1 MESKKLA
8 YVVHG
13 ERPLNGILENQV
25 FKLYDA
31 FALDNVNFSVTIYLL
46 AHPLIYIKLFK
57 DYRKLKRNLRDK
69 KIILKVIP
77 LILIPERWESYG
89 VFLTKLSFYINI
101 LCYILISFEEFNII
115 ICRSYVASYNMC
127 KVKQLLT
134 LKSDIIFDPRSVF
147 PLERKSFEF
156 FRSEKLYQFWIEREK
171 YICNAVSKIIYIS
184 EGMKE
189 YYISLNIM
197 FEPKMVYLPLCYDI
211 PASSKNNEIS
221 KKIDDKINL
230 LYIGSMNI
238 GMHNNDINHYLNR
251 CKEILILNKLVNF
264 IFVFPKVSIDIKQL
278 FYSDPIFDGKVEFY
292 EGKIEVEFWLKKAN
306 FGIYFLK
313 EALDSNTRYGVKSVE
328 YLCNGLPIIFDSGA
342 GGIGDVAIKNNL
354 GINISDSIKIINL
367 NTLYFDNSNIAQ
379 WARKEHSIDSNLK
392 RLKSI
397 VNF

>member
-1 MESKKLA
+1 MNAKKLA
-8 YVVHG
+8 YVVHA

-25 FKLYDA
+25 FKLYNA
-31 FALDNVNFSVTIYLL
+31 FAVDNVNLSVTIYLL
-46 AHPLIYIKLFK
+46 AHPLIYFKLFK
-57 DYRKLKRNLRDK
+57 DYQQLKRNLKDK
-69 KIILKVIP
+69 KIKLKVIP
-77 LILIPERWESYG
+77 LILIPERWESYS
-89 VFLTKLSFYINI
+89 VFLTKLSFYTNI
-101 LCYILISFEEFNII
+101 LCYIFISFEQFNTI

-171 YICNAVSKIIYIS
+171 FICNAVSKIIYIS

-189 YYISLNIM
+189 YYISLDFM
-197 FEPKMVYLPLCYDI
+197 FQHKMVYLPLCYDI
-211 PASSKNNEIS
+211 PASSTNSEFS
-221 KKIDDKINL
+221 KQIDNKINL

-238 GMHNNDINHYLNR
+238 GMHNNDINHYLKR
-251 CKEILILNKLVNF
+251 CKEILNLNKLVNF
-264 IFVFPKVSIDIKQL
+264 IFVFPKVSNEINQL
-278 FYSDPIFDGKVEFY
+278 FYNDSIFDGKVEFY
-292 EGKIEVEFWLKKAN
+292 EGKTEVEFWLKKAN

-354 GINISDSIKIINL
+354 GINISDSIKIKNL
-367 NTLYFDNSNIAQ
+367 NTLQFDNNKIAQ
-379 WARKEHSIDSNLK
+379 WARKEHSIESNVK